1 MKNKHFFNLR
11 IILIVGFAIFYSCS
25 KNKEVV
31 EIPEK
36 DDYKNLLSEATRIF
50 SPLPANDYVSFNE
63 LTNDKVFLGKLLFEE
78 KRLSKDNTISCA
90 SCHDLE
96 NFGADTQAVSKG
108 VDGKTGTR
116 NAPTVFNSSLHIAQF
131 WDGRAK
137 TVEEQAG
144 MPILNPVEMAMESEQ
159 AVVDKISKI
168 EKYQNLF
175 KKAYPNQAN
184 PISFDNLT
192 KAIGAFERTLLMP
205 SKFDEYLKGDQQA
218 LNQQEKKGLFVFMS
232 RGCVNCHD
240 GPGVGGGKIRGF
252 GSDVRPYWEHTKSKV
267 IDKGV
272 FSITQKAVDL
282 YAFKVPSLRNVA
294 KTAPYFHDGSVAE
307 LEDAIRIMG
316 KVQLDKDLEASDIK
330 SIKAFLETL
339 TSDKENL

>member
-131 WDGRAK
+131 WDARAK

-168 EKYQNLF
+168 EKYQDLF

-184 PISFDNLT
+184 PINFDNLT

-205 SKFDEYLKGDQQA
+205 SKFDEYLKGNQQA
-218 LNQQEKKGLFVFMS
+218 LNQQEKKGLFIFMS
-232 RGCVNCHD
+232 RNCISCHD
-240 GPGVGGGKIRGF
+240 GPLVGGSKIRNF
-252 GSDVRPYWEHTKSKV
+252 GSDIRPYWEHTKSKV

-272 FSITQKAVDL
+272 FLITNKPIDL

-307 LEDAIRIMG
+307 LENAIRIMG
-316 KVQLDKDLEASDIK
+316 KVQLDKKLEEADIK
-330 SIKAFLETL
+330 SIKLFLETL
-339 TSDKENL
+339 TSYKKS

>member
-1 MKNKHFFNLR
+1 M
-11 IILIVGFAIFYSCS
+11 IVGFAIFYSCS

-96 NFGADTQAVSKG
+96 NFGADTEAVSKG

-159 AVVDKISKI
+159 AVVDKISAIK
-168 EKYQNLF
+168 EYQVLF
-175 KKAYPNQAN
+175 KKAYPNQTN

-218 LNQQEKKGLFVFMS
+218 LSKEEKKGLFIFMS
-232 RGCVNCHD
+232 RGCITCHE
-240 GPGVGGGKIRGF
+240 GPLVGASKIRNF
-252 GSDVRPYWEHTKSKV
+252 GSDVTPYWEHTKSKV

-272 FSITQKAVDL
+272 FLLTNKEVDL

>member
-1 MKNKHFFNLR
+1 MNNNCFFNFK
-11 IILIVGFAIFYSCS
+11 IILLISLVIFYSC
-25 KNKEVV
+25 NKKEELVK
-31 EIPEK
+31 IPKK
-36 DDYKNLLSEATRIF
+36 DDYKNLLSEANKIF
-50 SPLPANDYVSFNE
+50 SPLPANGYVTFNE
-63 LTNDKVFLGKLLFEE
+63 LTDEKIFLGKLLFEE

-90 SCHDLE
+90 SCHDLD
-96 NFGADTQAVSKG
+96 NFGADTEAVSKG

-131 WDGRAK
+131 WDARAK

-168 EKYQNLF
+168 EKYQDLF

-184 PISFDNLT
+184 PINFDNLT

-205 SKFDEYLKGDQQA
+205 SKFDEYLKGNQQA
-218 LNQQEKKGLFVFMS
+218 LNQQEKKGLFIFMS
-232 RGCVNCHD
+232 RNCISCHD
-240 GPGVGGGKIRGF
+240 GPLVGGGKIRNF
-252 GSDVRPYWEHTKSKV
+252 GSDIRPYWEHTKSKV

-272 FSITQKAVDL
+272 FSITNKPIDL

-307 LEDAIRIMG
+307 LENAIRIMG
-316 KVQLDKDLEASDIK
+316 KVQLDKKLEEADIK
-330 SIKAFLETL
+330 SIKLFLETL
-339 TSDKENL
+339 TSYKKS